1 MNKKILLIVIT
12 AFLLQACMRQVNVK
26 NDTDRITLMVY
37 MAADNDLE
45 SYALM
50 NLKEMEKAASNK
62 VKTLVLLDRS
72 EGFDETDGN
81 WTDTRL
87 LEVLP
92 GSAGSL
98 RLDCP
103 ALGLSSDFQTEL
115 DMSNYTVL
123 KNFVEYAKAAYPA
136 RHYVLIIWGHGT
148 GWRYGE
154 AAGDCPQVNRAV
166 AIDDKTQSY
175 MSLHNLGLALKDQG
189 LDLIGFDTCFGGTF
203 ENVYEL
209 KDCASY
215 TVASPGLTP
224 GAGWD
229 YKNLLEEMNKC
240 NYASASSGME
250 LAQCMQ
256 KASAAKA
263 TIFDNSRLD
272 SVMKDLED
280 FAREL
285 ASTITDSQS
294 RQEVLDSLLEC
305 KSYSYVQF
313 PCDMYLDIF
322 SMAQSFALDS
332 RPELAAA
339 AEKLR
344 METAGLETGLY
355 FIPRLSYFTMA
366 VSHSTAYLKDDAQN
380 DQCSFVKQSSW
391 WVPTISGNSGSLLDK
406 LFYTV
411 F

>member
-1 MNKKILLIVIT
+1 MNKKILLIIIT
-12 AFLLQACMRQVNVK
+12 AFLLQACMQQVNVK

-123 KNFVEYAKAAYPA
+123 KNFVEYTKAAYPA
-136 RHYVLIIWGHGT
+136 RYYALIIWGHGT

-203 ENVYEL
+203 ENVYE
-209 KDCASY
+209 
-215 TVASPGLTP
+215 
-224 GAGWD
+224 
-229 YKNLLEEMNKC
+229 
-240 NYASASSGME
+240 
-250 LAQCMQ
+250 

-366 VSHSTAYLKDDAQN
+366 ASHSTAYLKDDAQK